1 MVLFII
7 GLGLG
12 DERDISIKGFD
23 AIKSSDII
31 YLENYTSILGVD
43 KNKIEKF
50 YQREVIVADREF
62 CEGEIDLILED
73 IAKNPNKNFSFLVV
87 GDPFCATTHTDLY
100 LRAIKLN
107 IKVNVI
113 HNASIINAIGINSS
127 IIQ

>member
-73 IAKNPNKNFSFLVV
+73 IAKNPNKNYHI
-87 GDPFCATTHTDLY
+87 GLY
-100 LRAIKLN
+100 
-107 IKVNVI
+107 
-113 HNASIINAIGINSS
+113 
-127 IIQ
+127 